1 MLKELIFTGL
11 GGALVLKEK
20 IEDEL
25 KKLEEKGKI
34 DTKDVKSFLESLEQ
48 KGKESDEKFKNELK
62 STIKEIIDELEKKSR
77 TQKGV
82 SKGEIARAIDQD
94 QKPEQLHK
102 DVKKVVQRIKK
113 RSKENIIRPNWMV
126 PQFSVFMTEQV
137 IQEAMAIEQRTHERA
152 YELHILL
159 LANASTQEEKDQ
171 VPTVASI
178 KSAICGMAQA
188 MTSQS
193 SRTGGLLMNW
203 LDSLHKTSLKLE
215 ERNSKTD
222 LVVKVHKESVPK
234 ELLDLDDCAY

>member
-1 MLKELIFTGL
+1 MPKKISNEIKLQAQELRTQGKSYEEISK
-11 GGALVLKEK
+11 AL
-20 IEDEL
+20 
-25 KKLEEKGKI
+25 
-34 DTKDVKSFLESLEQ
+34 DVSL
-48 KGKESDEKFKNELK
+48 SWCWHNLK
-62 STIKEIIDELEKKSR
+62 SVRAIEKEVIDELEKKSR

-102 DVKKVVQRIKK
+102 DVKKVAQRIKK

-137 IQEAMAIEQRTHERA
+137 IQEAMAIEQRTHEYA

-193 SRTGGLLMNW
+193 SATGGLLTNW
-203 LDSLHKTSLKLE
+203 LESLHKTSLKLE
-215 ERNSKTD
+215 ERNSKVS
-222 LVVKVHKESVPK
+222 LVVKVQKESVPK
-234 ELLDLDDCAY
+234 ELLDLSDCAY